1 MSAGLGTRIG
11 VRRGR
16 YLPAPSACSVQ
27 RHERRRN
34 CCVPCGGGLRGAS
47 RLRRRLSL
55 CATKRAPLL
64 GRPRRPLGRC
74 PRASPTPGPTPAF
87 GKRKRQLAEWPA
99 RRVGPAGLL
108 TLREAAPQAG
118 RGEER
123 AAGMQ
128 GRLSSLMRAA
138 SSMSTSSDVKALFTK
153 GDGRRRDSATSR
165 AETPSTSRRKSTA
178 RLARRQ
184 VLEPPRS
191 RYRRAGRAR
200 PAAGPPPAHTRAL
213 VQPPRAYGPGGDVRW
228 TTRPMRD
235 PSAQV

>member
-1 MSAGLGTRIG
+1 MSVGLGTRIG

-153 GDGRRRDSATSR
+153 AMVVAGTPPPRGPRRRA
-165 AETPSTSRRKSTA
+165 
-178 RLARRQ
+178 
-184 VLEPPRS
+184 PRG
-191 RYRRAGRAR
+191 GRAR
-200 PAAGPPPAHTRAL
+200 RAWRAGKCWSAAKSLPSRWSCQT
-213 VQPPRAYGPGGDVRW
+213 GGW
-228 TTRPMRD
+228 TTARPYEGVGAAT
-235 PSAQV
+235 SCIWTWW